1 LTSEV
6 DGKGI
11 PGVDRA
17 SDFVLDY
24 IKEKNDEDDYYEYI
38 GSKTSQ
44 EKYQHSMKYISDTF
58 GQNAVNDIITKVVR
72 SNIDESSGK
81 SYIPPAV
88 KGLAKI
94 IEAGKILTILTT
106 NFDTLIEEG

>member
-1 LTSEV
+1 
-6 DGKGI
+6 
-11 PGVDRA
+11 
-17 SDFVLDY
+17 
-24 IKEKNDEDDYYEYI
+24 
-38 GSKTSQ
+38 
-44 EKYQHSMKYISDTF
+44 MKYISDTF